1 MDSLG
6 SIDAMGAVCRR
17 VVGFLVGMRQWQS
30 RNDGQKVKVVRQRG
44 EGVGIQLNEV
54 PVGVSEY
61 R

>member
-1 MDSLG
+1 M
-6 SIDAMGAVCRR
+6 MGAVCRR